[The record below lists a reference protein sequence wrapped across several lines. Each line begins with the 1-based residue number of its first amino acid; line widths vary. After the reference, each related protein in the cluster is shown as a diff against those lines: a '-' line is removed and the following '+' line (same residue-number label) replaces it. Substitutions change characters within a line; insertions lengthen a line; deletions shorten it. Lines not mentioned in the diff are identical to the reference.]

1 MRKNFNKKGFSLQEL
16 LVVVFLMGLLLA
28 IGIPSYNALH
38 TRSEN
43 RACESNI
50 EILQLAV
57 VEYYTANQEAPTSID
72 DLKPFLDEEPQLTCP
87 NSNENDAIYYYGIA
101 AVQNPDNSYTGQV
114 ICPCNDEGHDPEGA
128 VDSFSGTYVMLQ
140 EAKTE

>member
-87 NSNENDAIYYYGIA
+87 NSNENDEIYYYGIA